1 MATPYSDIYNPFLE
15 KITDSDL
22 LALTVDNREA
32 ILHGL
37 MVRTCSKFKRICKY
51 VKEINLSN
59 RDDTNKIFNDTL
71 SEEIIDIIT
80 TGMIVEWLK
89 PKYLFDQNMRNILNT
104 KDYSMA
110 ASPAN
115 MANSIRATYL
125 EAKNEFES
133 MMNKFSFVNSSD
145 N

>member
-22 LALTVDNREA
+22 LALTIENRET

-51 VKEINLSN
+51 AKEINLSN
-59 RDDTNKIFNDTL
+59 RDDTNKVFNDTL

>member
-22 LALTVDNREA
+22 LAFTEPNREL

-51 VKEINLSN
+51 AKNINLTD
-59 RDDTNKIFNDTL
+59 RDDTNKVFNDTL
-71 SEEIIDIIT
+71 SDEIIDIIT
-80 TGMIVEWLK
+80 TGMTVEWLK
-89 PKYLFDQNMRNILNT
+89 PKYLFDENMRNILNT

-115 MANSIRATYL
+115 MANSIRNTYL
-125 EAKNEFES
+125 ETKNEFES
-133 MMNKFSFVNSSD
+133 MMNKFSFVNGSD
-145 N
+145 D